1 MVTFYDQWFFFFS
14 SSSSSSSSYIYI
26 RNQGR
31 YDDNPHQ
38 KITYDSGGDGEYDDD
53 DNGNEDDD

>member
-1 MVTFYDQWFFFFS
+1 VQKIIFLIIII
-14 SSSSSSSSYIYI
+14 YIYI

-38 KITYDSGGDGEYDDD
+38 KMTYDSGGDGEYDDD
-53 DNGNEDDD
+53 DNGSEDDD